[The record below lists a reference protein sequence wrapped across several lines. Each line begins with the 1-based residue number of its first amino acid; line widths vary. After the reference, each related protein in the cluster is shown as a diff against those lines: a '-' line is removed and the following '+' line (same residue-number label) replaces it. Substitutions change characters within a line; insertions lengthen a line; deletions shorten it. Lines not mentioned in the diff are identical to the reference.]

1 MDGRWGGSPSEALVS
16 SGVDL
21 PRLLIKATCVGGQST
36 GFGLD
41 PDLVL
46 LLPSC
51 VASDR
56 HATLLIP
63 GVFTSQVVI
72 PVSRCGE
79 GKMRECM
86 ESRLTGSKLARG
98 LLGVG
103 KPRPAVT

>member
-1 MDGRWGGSPSEALVS
+1 M
-16 SGVDL
+16 
-21 PRLLIKATCVGGQST
+21 TCVGGQSA

-63 GVFTSQVVI
+63 GVFTSEVVI

-79 GKMRECM
+79 DKMRECM
-86 ESRLTGSKLARG
+86 EGRLTGSKLARG